1 MATKEQIQDLINQIG
16 NETRPGQ
23 NTATRIA
30 TVLNDINW
38 SDTLFYANLSSF
50 PVTGEIEKIYID
62 ESTNLM
68 YIWNANTSQYSPIG
82 GSSSSGSGSTSGAEV
97 ISLTYSE
104 LITLVNGNT
113 LVPGQKYLINDYQTV
128 HLIPNTAPI
137 QPKAYSVVSIDSVS
151 IEPRLVTVASG
162 DINTGPIEPLL
173 VTASSTKTLE
183 PIAYS
188 TLFPQDIIYYNI
200 ESDQNIVSGSTK
212 GYIYRRI
219 DTLNNNDIR
228 FDYRNVKFRRWQIN
242 VTTSDLTGSGNTYSK
257 YSVVLQT
264 GTNDIYLKLDNT
276 PSVPF
281 TTTASWML
289 FPWSNLQYVSP
300 TNINLNLRGYII
312 PVSANYMDY
321 TMFSTEP
328 TTNGVQCNYDF
339 IFENKIKGTY
349 NITYNNSDIIS
360 NSNTV
365 FFGSHFAGNTI
376 EDYFSSN
383 TIGDYFYINTIG
395 YNFNSKI
402 IGNNFYSN
410 TIGNNFD
417 RKIEVDIIGNNFY
430 SNTIGDNFNGNV
442 IGNYFNSN
450 IIGDDFNDNVIGDYF
465 NYNIIGD
472 DFDDNVIGYYFNY
485 NTIEDDF
492 YSNTIEDNFQLNNI
506 EPNFGG
512 IDFTSSTYVYQSYLK
527 YLFTNS
533 ANGQYLRYYDS
544 GNTLQIIQANL

>member
-82 GSSSSGSGSTSGAEV
+82 GSSGSGSTAGAEA

-104 LITLVNGNT
+104 LSTLVNGNT

-128 HLIPNTAPI
+128 HIIPNT
-137 QPKAYSVVSIDSVS
+137 S
-151 IEPRLVTVASG
+151 

-173 VTASSTKTLE
+173 VTASSTNTLE

-219 DTLNNNDIR
+219 DTIKNNDIG
-228 FDYRNVKFRRWQIN
+228 FDYRNVKFRRWQID
-242 VTTSDLTGSGNTYSK
+242 VTTSDLTGSGNTYSQGA
-257 YSVVLQT
+257 VVLQT
-264 GTNDIYLKLDNT
+264 GTNNIYLKLDNT

-281 TTTASWML
+281 DTASWML

-300 TNINLNLRGYII
+300 TNNNLVINNYII

-328 TTNGVQCNYDF
+328 TTNGVQCNYDY
-339 IFENKIKGTY
+339 IFGNKIKGIY
-349 NITYNNSDIIS
+349 DGSDIIS

-365 FFGSHFAGNTI
+365 FFGSYFDSNNI
-376 EDYFSSN
+376 EDYFTSN
-383 TIGDYFYINTIG
+383 TIGDSFVNNTIG
-395 YNFNSKI
+395 YNFNSTI
-402 IGNNFYSN
+402 IGNVFFSNTIGKNVYYKNVINTIGNYFSHNTIGDNFDYNTIGDRFQFN
-410 TIGNNFD
+410 TIGNNFYFNA
-417 RKIEVDIIGNNFY
+417 IGYNFNH
-430 SNTIGDNFNGNV
+430 NTIGDNFNH
-442 IGNYFNSN
+442 
-450 IIGDDFNDNVIGDYF
+450 
-465 NYNIIGD
+465 
-472 DFDDNVIGYYFNY
+472 
-485 NTIEDDF
+485 NTIG
-492 YSNTIEDNFQLNNI
+492 DNFQLNNF
-506 EPNFGG
+506 ENYFGG
-512 IDFTSSTYVYQSYLK
+512 MDFTSSTYVYQQYLK

-533 ANGQYLRYYDS
+533 ANEHYLRYYDS
-544 GNTLQIIQANL
+544 GNTLQIVQATL

>member
-82 GSSSSGSGSTSGAEV
+82 GSSGSGSTAGAEA

-104 LITLVNGNT
+104 LSTLVNGNT

-128 HLIPNTAPI
+128 HIIPNT
-137 QPKAYSVVSIDSVS
+137 S
-151 IEPRLVTVASG
+151 

-173 VTASSTKTLE
+173 VTASSTNTLE

-200 ESDQNIVSGSTK
+200 ENDQNIVSGSTTESSK

-219 DTLNNNDIR
+219 DTIKNNDIG
-228 FDYRNVKFRRWQIN
+228 FDYRNVKFRRWQIDA
-242 VTTSDLTGSGNTYSK
+242 TTSDLTGSGNTYSQGA
-257 YSVVLQT
+257 VVLQT
-264 GTNDIYLKLDNT
+264 GTNNIYLKLDNT

-281 TTTASWML
+281 TTTSSWML
-289 FPWSNLQYVSP
+289 FSWSNLDYVSP
-300 TNINLNLRGYII
+300 TSNNWGLDNYTI

-328 TTNGVQCNYDF
+328 TTNGIQCNYDS
-339 IFENKIKGTY
+339 IYGNKIKG
-349 NITYNNSDIIS
+349 ICDGSDIIS
-360 NSNTV
+360 NSNIV
-365 FFGSHFAGNTI
+365 FFGNSFYNNTI
-376 EDYFSSN
+376 GDHFYSN
-383 TIGDYFYINTIG
+383 TIGDYFNSNTTGNHFYNNTIG
-395 YNFNSKI
+395 YSFN
-402 IGNNFYSN
+402 NN
-410 TIGNNFD
+410 TI
-417 RKIEVDIIGNNFY
+417 KE
-430 SNTIGDNFNGNV
+430 
-442 IGNYFNSN
+442 
-450 IIGDDFNDNVIGDYF
+450 
-465 NYNIIGD
+465 
-472 DFDDNVIGYYFNY
+472 
-485 NTIEDDF
+485 
-492 YSNTIEDNFQLNNI
+492 NFQLNNI
-506 EPNFGG
+506 ETKFGG
-512 IDFTSSTYVYQSYLK
+512 INFTSSTYVYQPYQK

-533 ANGQYLRYYDS
+533 ANGHYLRYYDS
-544 GNTLQIIQANL
+544 NNTLQIVQATL